1 LDCLVKPGN
10 DTNRPAQSKN
20 APTRKLAMTILD
32 ERDFAH
38 VGNKTASLRAE
49 DVLASQEFRK
59 FYETLPNVVT
69 AEEMPFERSADGLI
83 KHLVHRKMNTRELCV
98 EAYMQF
104 LKPGER
110 SGKHRHMWEEVLFVV
125 EGEGYDLHW
134 DLKFDCL
141 DAFEWEWSH
150 DPKKFDWQRGD
161 FIYVPPFTIHQHF
174 NAHATS
180 EARLIVIS
188 NRMVKE
194 MGFDWFDQIE
204 NAPGF

>member
-1 LDCLVKPGN
+1 MS
-10 DTNRPAQSKN
+10 Q
-20 APTRKLAMTILD
+20 ILD
-32 ERDFAH
+32 ERDVAH
-38 VGNKTASLRAE
+38 AGGKTANFRAE
-49 DVLASQEFRK
+49 DVVASQEFRRI
-59 FYETLPNVVT
+59 YEALPNVV
-69 AEEMPFERSADGLI
+69 AAADMPFERSADGLI
-83 KHLVHRKMNTRELCV
+83 KHLVHHQMNTRERCV

-104 LKPGER
+104 LKAGER

-125 EGEGYDLHW
+125 EGSGYDLHW

-141 DAFEWEWSH
+141 EAFEWEWAT
-150 DPKKFDWQRGD
+150 DPKKYQWQRGD
-161 FIYVPPFTIHQHF
+161 FIYVPPYTIHQHF
-174 NAHATS
+174 NDHASS